1 MLKAKMALAANEAKM
16 SKEEKQAKDD
26 LQAIEKS
33 VADMDKSLSQGK
45 NALYSALG
53 ELGIANTGGDFA
65 VSDSASGLNINI
77 SA

>member
-33 VADMDKSLSQGK
+33 VADMEKSLSQGE

-53 ELGIANTGGDFA
+53 ELGIDNTGGDFA
-65 VSDSASGLNINI
+65 VSVSISGLNINI